1 MMDKQLNVIK
11 TYCTYCVLIGLLDC
25 LLGLCDIAMIPY
37 VHALV
42 YKILTKVRYKKC
54 FAIVCIVAS
63 LFLEQIK
70 VWNRIIR
77 RVCQFQQN
85 YCYIRKKM

>member
-11 TYCTYCVLIGLLDC
+11 KYYTDCVLRGLLDC
-25 LLGLCDIAMIPY
+25 LWGLCDIAMITY
-37 VHALV
+37 LHSLV

-70 VWNRIIR
+70 AWNRIIR
-77 RVCQFQQN
+77 GGLP
-85 YCYIRKKM
+85 I